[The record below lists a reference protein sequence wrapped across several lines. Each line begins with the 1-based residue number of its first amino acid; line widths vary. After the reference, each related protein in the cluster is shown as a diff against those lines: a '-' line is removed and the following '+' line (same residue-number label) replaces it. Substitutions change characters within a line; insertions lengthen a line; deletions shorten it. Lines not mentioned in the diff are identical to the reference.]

1 MAPNLTLLVKSKD
14 NDGVLKI
21 MLPMITE
28 KFAKDFPEVHIEVQ
42 TGDEFVR
49 PEFVGLRQWVEI
61 FKMDWYYA
69 PSDLVTKFKNILK
82 VI

>member
-1 MAPNLTLLVKSKD
+1 MAPELALIIKTTGKD
-14 NDGVLKI
+14 NVLKI
-21 MLPMITE
+21 MLPRIEE
-28 KFAKDFPEVHIEVQ
+28 KFGKDFPEVHIEVQ

-49 PEFVGLRQWVEI
+49 PEFVGLKQWVEI
-61 FKMDWYYA
+61 FKMDWYYV

>member
-1 MAPNLTLLVKSKD
+1 MAPELALIIKTTGND
-14 NDGVLKI
+14 NVLKI
-21 MLPMITE
+21 MLPRIKE
-28 KFAKDFPEVHIEVQ
+28 KFEKDFPEVHIEVQ

-49 PEFVGLRQWVEI
+49 PEFVGLKQWVEI
-61 FKMDWYYA
+61 FKMDWYYV

>member
-1 MAPNLTLLVKSKD
+1 MAPELALIIKTTGKD
-14 NDGVLKI
+14 NVLKI
-21 MLPMITE
+21 MLPRIEE
-28 KFAKDFPEVHIEVQ
+28 KFWKDFPEVHIEVQ

-49 PEFVGLRQWVEI
+49 PEFVGLKQWVEI

>member
-42 TGDEFVR
+42 TGDEFAR
-49 PEFVGLRQWVEI
+49 PEFVGLKQWVEI
-61 FKMDWYYA
+61 FRMNWYYV
-69 PSDLVTKFKNILK
+69 PSDLVDKFKNILK

>member
-1 MAPNLTLLVKSKD
+1 MAPELALIIKTTGKD
-14 NDGVLKI
+14 NVLKI
-21 MLPMITE
+21 MLPRIEERFE
-28 KFAKDFPEVHIEVQ
+28 KNFPEVHIEVQ

-49 PEFVGLRQWVEI
+49 PEFVGLKQWVEI

>member
-1 MAPNLTLLVKSKD
+1 MAPELALIIKTTGKD
-14 NDGVLKI
+14 NVLKI
-21 MLPMITE
+21 MLPRIEE
-28 KFAKDFPEVHIEVQ
+28 KFSKDFPEVHIEVQ

-49 PEFVGLRQWVEI
+49 PEFVGLKQWVEI

>member
-1 MAPNLTLLVKSKD
+1 MAPELALIIKTTGKD
-14 NDGVLKI
+14 NVLKI
-21 MLPMITE
+21 MLPRIE
-28 KFAKDFPEVHIEVQ
+28 ERFEKDFPEVHIEVQ

-49 PEFVGLRQWVEI
+49 PEFVGLKQWVEI

-69 PSDLVTKFKNILK
+69 PSDLVNKFKNILK